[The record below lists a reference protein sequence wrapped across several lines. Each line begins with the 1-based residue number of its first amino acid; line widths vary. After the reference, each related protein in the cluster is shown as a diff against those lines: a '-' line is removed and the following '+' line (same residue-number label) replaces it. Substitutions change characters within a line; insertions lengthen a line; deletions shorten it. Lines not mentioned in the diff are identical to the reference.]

1 MAKNGEGDYP
11 IGYRR
16 PPRATQFQPG
26 HSGNPKGRPK
36 GILNVARVLER
47 ELRERVV
54 INEGGRR
61 RTVSKLEAAMKQVV
75 NKAASGD
82 LGALKLLHA
91 LVISAEE
98 SAAQIP
104 QQAPEV
110 ITENDQRV
118 LQSILARMNG
128 RVEKTKYD
136 VESK

>member
-1 MAKNGEGDYP
+1 MAKNGDANYP
-11 IGYRR
+11 VGYGR

-54 INEGGRR
+54 INEHGRR

-91 LVISAEE
+91 WVTSAEE

-110 ITENDQRV
+110 MTENDQRV
-118 LQSILARMNG
+118 LQSILARLNG
-128 RVEKTKYD
+128 SVEKTKYD
-136 VESK
+136 VEAE